1 MFNYDGSL
9 LTVFKFYQRY
19 CHHFAMPACNNVYL
33 VFNLGY
39 HFVPSFFLWVFFFS
53 HTLFTYNYITNKS
66 KCFIYNTKYKVSRH
80 ARHIP
85 PLLHTQGPIDERN
98 TLTRVPPDPRE
109 RIIGSQ
115 LGWNI
120 DRICREKERWQWQ
133 N

>member
-1 MFNYDGSL
+1 MSFTRVL
-9 LTVFKFYQRY
+9 LRSDDILASQISQ
-19 CHHFAMPACNNVYL
+19 NV
-33 VFNLGY
+33 
-39 HFVPSFFLWVFFFS
+39 SF
-53 HTLFTYNYITNKS
+53 TKQTN
-66 KCFIYNTKYKVSRH
+66 KVSRH

-120 DRICREKERWQWQ
+120 DRICREKER
-133 N
+133 